1 MANPNVVAVSSIYAN
16 TAVDADVA
24 ASAVSLLTCGSN
36 KLQKINSLI
45 IANIDGTNAATIDVW
60 VTRSSADY
68 YIAKTISVPAD
79 ATLVVIDK
87 NMGLYLTENDVLK
100 IQASAAGDL
109 SATCSYEEIEADDTI
124 AYLSKK
130 LKDEHVVSLLQYQE
144 LHSELNKIQNEK
156 G

>member
-36 KLQKINSLI
+36 KLQKINSII
-45 IANIDGTNAATIDVW
+45 IANIEGTNADTIDVW

-87 NMGLYLTENDVLK
+87 NMGLYLTESDVLK

-109 SATCSYEEIEADDTI
+109 SATCSYEEIDD
-124 AYLSKK
+124 A
-130 LKDEHVVSLLQYQE
+130 
-144 LHSELNKIQNEK
+144 
-156 G
+156 

>member
-45 IANIDGTNAATIDVW
+45 IANIDGTNAATIDVC

-87 NMGLYLTENDVLK
+87 NMGLYLTESDVLK

-109 SATCSYEEIEADDTI
+109 SATCSYEEIDD
-124 AYLSKK
+124 A
-130 LKDEHVVSLLQYQE
+130 
-144 LHSELNKIQNEK
+144 
-156 G
+156 

>member
-1 MANPNVVAVSSIYAN
+1 MAEPNVVAVSSIYGK

-24 ASAVSLLTCGSN
+24 ASAVSLLTCASN
-36 KLQKINSLI
+36 KLLKINSLV

-87 NMGLYLTENDVLK
+87 NMGLYLTESDVLK

-109 SATCSYEEIEADDTI
+109 SATCSYEEIDD
-124 AYLSKK
+124 A
-130 LKDEHVVSLLQYQE
+130 
-144 LHSELNKIQNEK
+144 
-156 G
+156 